1 MAVSSAQAGKWIA
14 APHKHLDCRYTFF
27 WILPSEDNDKVVSN
41 QAHARSVISERFC
54 LGWATGVIRR
64 GHTDAN
70 WACGERRSASSRA
83 QLEHIAVT
91 KKRKTVRIDAR
102 TPPLLLFGRGAVHE
116 GGCKGADWLVGRPCN
131 CLAPRPCRFPKEHGG
146 QFSHLSPPPTSAR
159 VPELPR
165 NTARVLTAARNCEQA
180 SNCPL
185 ALVAR
190 PLAPR
195 TTASELYDVSEAL
208 RSGQVHRL
216 DVKQRAPHTSLKTA
230 ALRMPVRA
238 CFIRASPNTLQ
249 PPSRSPSSSRPAPA
263 VLI

>member
-1 MAVSSAQAGKWIA
+1 M
-14 APHKHLDCRYTFF
+14 
-27 WILPSEDNDKVVSN
+27 
-41 QAHARSVISERFC
+41 
-54 LGWATGVIRR
+54 
-64 GHTDAN
+64 
-70 WACGERRSASSRA
+70 
-83 QLEHIAVT
+83 T

-146 QFSHLSPPPTSAR
+146 QFSHLSPPPTSAQS
-159 VPELPR
+159 
-165 NTARVLTAARNCEQA
+165 ARASPQHRPSPHSARNCEQA

-249 PPSRSPSSSRPAPA
+249 PPSRSPSSSRPPPA

>member
-1 MAVSSAQAGKWIA
+1 MWIA

-27 WILPSEDNDKVVSN
+27 WILRSEDNDKVVSN
-41 QAHARSVISERFC
+41 QTHARSVISERFC

-146 QFSHLSPPPTSAR
+146 QFSHLSPPPTSAQS
-159 VPELPR
+159 
-165 NTARVLTAARNCEQA
+165 A
-180 SNCPL
+180 
-185 ALVAR
+185 
-190 PLAPR
+190 
-195 TTASELYDVSEAL
+195 
-208 RSGQVHRL
+208 
-216 DVKQRAPHTSLKTA
+216 
-230 ALRMPVRA
+230 
-238 CFIRASPNTLQ
+238 RASPQHRPSPHCRPQLRASLQ
-249 PPSRSPSSSRPAPA
+249 LSPRARCPPIGPENHCQRALRR
-263 VLI
+263 V